1 MDAQSLSN
9 LRKNDMPTS
18 FLSLAP
24 ASSRNGRIVP
34 AAAERPSVSRASSL
48 SSEASTS
55 SFRILKLAPVQ
66 QGEHVDSHK
75 QDWHDVFVFE

>member
-9 LRKNDMPTS
+9 LRRHDMPAS

-24 ASSRNGRIVP
+24 ASSRSARIVP
-34 AAAERPSVSRASSL
+34 AAAERPTVSRSSSL
-48 SSEASTS
+48 SSEGSTT
-55 SFRILKLAPVQ
+55 SFRVLKLAPVQ

-75 QDWHDVFVFE
+75 QDWHDIIAF